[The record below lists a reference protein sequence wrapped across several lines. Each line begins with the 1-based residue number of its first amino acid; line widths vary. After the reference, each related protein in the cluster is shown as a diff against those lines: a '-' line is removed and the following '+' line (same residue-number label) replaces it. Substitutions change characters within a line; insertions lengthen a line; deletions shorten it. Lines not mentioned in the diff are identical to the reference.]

1 MCCCDATDCLPAFFF
16 QKPTNTETRCPHHPE
31 ERCASSHARWPWLRQ
46 PSSLPPHTPRP
57 PTRWHSATRARRT
70 PRSRRRR
77 PRARRRSPPAHPRL
91 RSCASSSRAA
101 SCSPASP
108 SRSSWP
114 AAARTAPTATPLSP
128 MLFALLLVLLS
139 LSPHPSSRAH
149 MHTHGHSSRA
159 RCCAPKTSWRPT
171 TRDCTCPTLPFSLFF
186 LSLSF
191 TNTRLHNPCR

>member
-1 MCCCDATDCLPAFFF
+1 MLSLVQDECAAVTRLTACLFFF

-101 SCSPASP
+101 SCSLASP
-108 SRSSWP
+108 SRFSWP
-114 AAARTAPTATPLSP
+114 AAARAAPTATPLSP

-139 LSPHPSSRAH
+139 LPTSFLTCTHAH
-149 MHTHGHSSRA
+149 TWTQLESQMLRTEDVMEAHDA
-159 RCCAPKTSWRPT
+159 
-171 TRDCTCPTLPFSLFF
+171 
-186 LSLSF
+186 
-191 TNTRLHNPCR
+191 